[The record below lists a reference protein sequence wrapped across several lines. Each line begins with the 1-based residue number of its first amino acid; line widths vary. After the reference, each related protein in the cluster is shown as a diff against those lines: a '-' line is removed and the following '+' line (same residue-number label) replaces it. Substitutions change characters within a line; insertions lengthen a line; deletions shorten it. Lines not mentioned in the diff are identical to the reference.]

1 MNNSQQRGTTGRSQV
16 RRAELIAI
24 GRKLFADTSYDALS
38 MDDIAKHAGVAK
50 GLIYYY
56 FKSKRGYYLAIV
68 EDSVAELVARAAG
81 ESELPNAQ
89 RVRTTVDG
97 YLYYAEHHQAA
108 YRTIVT
114 GGVGSDSEVLAIRD
128 AVREELIATIAE
140 GAYGRREIP
149 PIARLA
155 LVGWLAGVEGS
166 TLDWIGPGEVPA
178 QVPAQVPAK
187 ASAQDCAESS
197 AESFGDSPAETSAET
212 SGPGPERAAEHV
224 LAQAREGRGPG
235 APGQSGHPGRA
246 EFGAL
251 LVRTL
256 RATLTV
262 IEEFAP
268 ECPAPPVPEDDLG
281 PVTGSP

>member
-1 MNNSQQRGTTGRSQV
+1 M
-16 RRAELIAI
+16 
-24 GRKLFADTSYDALS
+24 FADTSYDALS

-89 RVRTTVDG
+89 RVRSTIDG

-128 AVREELIATIAE
+128 AVREELMATIAE

-149 PIARLA
+149 PVARLA
-155 LVGWLAGVEGS
+155 LVGWLAGVEGI
-166 TLDWIGPGEVPA
+166 TLDWIGPGDTAERVPGQIPAQGAAEAPAEAPA
-178 QVPAQVPAK
+178 QVPAEAPAQVPAV
-187 ASAQDCAESS
+187 
-197 AESFGDSPAETSAET
+197 
-212 SGPGPERAAEHV
+212 AA
-224 LAQAREGRGPG
+224 AQAREGRGTGVPG
-235 APGQSGHPGRA
+235 DPGHPDRA
-246 EFGAL
+246 AVGAL

-262 IEEFAP
+262 IEEFVP
-268 ECPAPPVPEDDLG
+268 ECPAPPLPEDDPV

>member
-68 EDSVAELVARAAG
+68 EDSVAELVTRAAADA
-81 ESELPNAQ
+81 EMPAAE
-89 RVRTTVDG
+89 RVRTTIDG

-128 AVREELIATIAE
+128 AVREELVATIAE
-140 GAYGRREIP
+140 GAYGHRSVP
-149 PIARLA
+149 PLARLA
-155 LVGWLAGVEGS
+155 LVGWLSGVEGS
-166 TLDWIGPGEVPA
+166 TLEWIGSPEAPEAGAAGARGTEIAGGTVIA
-178 QVPAQVPAK
+178 GG
-187 ASAQDCAESS
+187 AS
-197 AESFGDSPAETSAET
+197 
-212 SGPGPERAAEHV
+212 
-224 LAQAREGRGPG
+224 G
-235 APGQSGHPGRA
+235 APGRPGRD
-246 EFGAL
+246 EVGAL

-262 IEEFAP
+262 IGEFVP
-268 ECPAPPVPEDDLG
+268 ECPAPPLPEDDLL

>member
-68 EDSVAELVARAAG
+68 EDSVSELVARAAAEDG
-81 ESELPNAQ
+81 APAAE
-89 RVRTTVDG
+89 RVRTTIDG
-97 YLYYAEHHQAA
+97 YLHYAEHHQAA

-128 AVREELIATIAE
+128 AVREELVATIAE
-140 GAYGRREIP
+140 GAYGRRSLP
-149 PIARLA
+149 PLARLA
-155 LVGWLAGVEGS
+155 LVGWLSGVEGS
-166 TLDWIGPGEVPA
+166 TLEWIGSPEEPAGGTATGGATSVAGEMGVAGVPVG
-178 QVPAQVPAK
+178 VPEAV
-187 ASAQDCAESS
+187 
-197 AESFGDSPAETSAET
+197 
-212 SGPGPERAAEHV
+212 
-224 LAQAREGRGPG
+224 GR
-235 APGQSGHPGRA
+235 PGRD
-246 EFGAL
+246 EVGAL

-262 IEEFAP
+262 IEEFVP
-268 ECPAPPVPEDDLG
+268 ECPAPPAPEDDLV